1 LFGGRKPL
9 RITELTGP
17 GVVATGVFRAD
28 ISPDGHW
35 IAYQSNESGQDEVVI
50 QSFPEPGL
58 KQQVSTAGGAQP
70 CWSRDGKELFY
81 LAPNGML
88 MAVAITPRRSAL
100 ELSASRP
107 LFQTRLLDA
116 GGGTS
121 GKKYDVSADG
131 HFLMSVTTERPGE
144 PTSPLTVVLNWFT
157 PSKK

>member
-1 LFGGRKPL
+1 LFGERKPL
-9 RITELTGP
+9 QITELTRP
-17 GVVATGVFRAD
+17 GAGTGVFGAD
-28 ISPDGHW
+28 ISPDGRW

-81 LAPNGML
+81 LAPNGLL
-88 MAVAITPRRSAL
+88 MSVAITPGRSAL

-107 LFQTRLLDA
+107 LFQTRLLHA

-131 HFLMSVTTERPGE
+131 RFLMSVTTDRPGE
-144 PTSPLTVVLNWFT
+144 PTTPLTVVLNWFT
-157 PSKK
+157 PLKK